1 MISVEFPRIRDLRED
16 HDKTQAEIAE
26 YLHLQ
31 RTVYR
36 RYELGEREAPSWV
49 IVKLAEYYHV
59 STDYLLG
66 LTNDARPPKRK

>member
-1 MISVEFPRIRDLRED
+1 MEFPRIRDLRED
-16 HDKTQAEIAE
+16 HDKSQAKIAE

-36 RYELGEREAPSWV
+36 RYELGEREPPSWV

-66 LTNDARPPKRK
+66 LTNDPRPPKHK

>member
-1 MISVEFPRIRDLRED
+1 M
-16 HDKTQAEIAE
+16 EIAE

-66 LTNDARPPKRK
+66 LTNDSRSLVRK